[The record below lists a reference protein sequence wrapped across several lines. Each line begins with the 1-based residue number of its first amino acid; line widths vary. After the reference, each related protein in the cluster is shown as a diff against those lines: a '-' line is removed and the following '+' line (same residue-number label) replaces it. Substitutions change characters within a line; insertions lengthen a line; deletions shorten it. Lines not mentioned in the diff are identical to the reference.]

1 MDKDVPSISCIFSLL
16 GKFSVLYQKIFI
28 TEVILTLKA
37 LLLLFLLSITLFS
50 FSEDNL
56 SLELDENDFSLEEAL
71 RIDEDSDDNNYTE
84 ENNSIADV
92 ETQESFL
99 SSVEY
104 GRMLYKNP
112 RGISCSKCH
121 GEMGKG
127 GQKIA
132 KYYDKQKNPKLLKGV
147 DIRSYSL
154 EDLKASL
161 ENKYKENNRRKY
173 HKIMPIYYLTAEEAQ
188 AIHDYLTYNYEKEQ
202 EEK

>member
-1 MDKDVPSISCIFSLL
+1 M
-16 GKFSVLYQKIFI
+16 
-28 TEVILTLKA
+28 KA

-50 FSEDNL
+50 LNDENI
-56 SLELDENDFSLEEAL
+56 SLELDDKDMNLEEAL
-71 RIDEDSDDNNYTE
+71 RIDDNSKDNNYTE
-84 ENNSIADV
+84 ENNSISDV
-92 ETQESFL
+92 KTQESFL

-132 KYYDKQKNPKLLKGV
+132 KYYDKHKNPKLLKGV
-147 DIRSYSL
+147 DIRPYSL

-161 ENKYKENNRRKY
+161 ENKYKEDNRRKY
-173 HKIMPIYYLTAEEAQ
+173 HRIMPIYYLTDEEAQ
-188 AIHDYLTYNYEKEQ
+188 AIYDYLQYNYEKE
-202 EEK
+202 EE